1 MLTAGAGICIQAIQG
16 GSEPV
21 SANGGGRRWRSF
33 SRGDLRPV
41 AKPSLPAHWDDA
53 EALDQLR
60 NWAEARAVE
69 TILWYLR
76 DKQPKRWASRL
87 LRAGAVVFA
96 VAGGVLPLLTAT
108 VHGIDPS
115 LGYVFLALAAG
126 CVAFDHFFGLSAGW
140 IRDII
145 ALQALQGAL
154 TRFHLDWAR
163 WQAARAS
170 EEQGTA
176 SGSESVGAGLELI
189 SGLIDGIGK
198 VTEAETAQ
206 WVSEFSSSVAALRQ
220 QANPGVVSPAD
231 LISWSSHPVPPAG

>member
-1 MLTAGAGICIQAIQG
+1 
-16 GSEPV
+16 V
-21 SANGGGRRWRSF
+21 SANGGGRRRSF

-41 AKPSLPAHWDDA
+41 TKPPLPAQWHDA
-53 EALDQLR
+53 EALEQLR
-60 NWAEARAVE
+60 DWAEARAVE

-108 VHGIDPS
+108 IHGIDPS

-126 CVAFDHFFGLSAGW
+126 CVAFDHFFV
-140 IRDII
+140 

-163 WQAARAS
+163 WQAARAG
-170 EEQGTA
+170 EQQGAA
-176 SGSESVGAGLELI
+176 SGPEPIGAGLELI
-189 SGLIDGIGK
+189 GGLIDSISK

-220 QANPGVVSPAD
+220 QANTGVASPAD
-231 LISWSSHPVPPAG
+231 LIAWSSHPVPPAG